1 MIHFAATEE
10 YLRLENLEE
19 AFLNLRVQ
27 LAQQEGFVGIDE
39 SEKFL
44 NNLMN
49 A

>member
-10 YLRLENLEE
+10 YLRLENLEK
-19 AFLNLRVQ
+19 AFLHLRVQ

-39 SEKFL
+39 SKKLL
-44 NNLMN
+44 NDLIN

>member
-1 MIHFAATEE
+1 MIHFAATEK

-19 AFLNLRVQ
+19 AFLHLRVQ
-27 LAQQEGFVGIDE
+27 LAQQEDFVRIDE

-44 NNLMN
+44 DDFIN